1 MPGPSPASTRRGCD
15 VTRALP
21 LVLDRRKRPLTDLRI
36 SVTDR
41 CNFRCR
47 YCMPREVFGPDHAFL
62 ERGELLSFEEIT
74 RVAAAFAKAGVTGL
88 RLTGGEPLLRR
99 GLPDLV
105 AMLREVPGIE
115 QVAITTNGVL
125 LPKHAKDLAAAGL
138 TRVTVSLDAMDDAI
152 HRAVADV
159 EVPVASVLAGVDA
172 AVEHGLGPVKINA
185 VLRRGVNENQVEPLA
200 AYGRERGVT
209 MRFIE
214 FMDVGTTNHWQLDEV
229 VPSAEVIALIN
240 EQWPLE
246 AVPAR
251 HPGEV
256 ATRFR
261 YLDGSGEVGVI
272 SSVSAPFCADCS
284 RARLSSIGEVFTCLF
299 GTEGTDLR
307 GPLRDGMSDDALAT
321 TINDIWHQRT
331 DRYSELRAATN
342 TDEGPDGRVEM
353 SYIGG

>member
-1 MPGPSPASTRRGCD
+1 M
-15 VTRALP
+15 TRALP
-21 LVLDRRKRPLTDLRI
+21 LVTDRRGRGLSDLRV

-62 ERGELLSFEEIT
+62 ERDELLSFEEIV
-74 RVAAAFAKAGVTGL
+74 RVVTAFAANGVTGV

-105 AMLREVPGIE
+105 AMVRAVEGIE

-125 LPKHAKDLAAAGL
+125 LPRHAADLAAAGL

-159 EVPVASVLAGVDA
+159 EVPVADVLAGIDA
-172 AVEHGLGPVKINA
+172 AVAHGLGPVKVNA
-185 VLRRGVNENQVEPLA
+185 VLRRGVNEGEVEPLA
-200 AYGRERGVT
+200 EYGRERGVT
-209 MRFIE
+209 IRFIE

-229 VPSAEVIALIN
+229 VPSAEVVQRIA
-240 EQWPLE
+240 ERWPLE
-246 AVPAR
+246 PVPPR

-261 YLDGSGEVGVI
+261 YLDGKGEVGVI
-272 SSVSAPFCADCS
+272 SSVTAPFCQDCS
-284 RARLSSIGEVFTCLF
+284 RARLSSVGEVFTCLF
-299 GTEGTDLR
+299 GTHGTDLR
-307 GPLRDGMSDDALAT
+307 EPLRTGIEDVDLVKTVRG
-321 TINDIWHQRT
+321 IWAVRD
-331 DRYSELRAATN
+331 DRYSELRAATS
-342 TDEGPDGRVEM
+342 TDDGPDGRVEM